1 MDIRTLLYNLR
12 EEVSCPV
19 CSDLFTDPRHLSCLH
34 SFCLKCLQHWHVSS
48 GSGNAIRCP
57 KCQTPSRVPA
67 SGDLKDLPTSFF
79 LNGLIDVLAIKEC
92 NTTQLTCG
100 NCEKKSSEASYC
112 FQCCRFCCEQCLIA
126 HNIWRDNKD
135 HRVLAVKEFQETDY
149 EDFLKRPVFCSKP
162 RHEKEEL
169 KFFCKDC
176 KATACQTCFAL
187 QHSGHALEHA
197 EDEAER
203 QKAELRNVVE
213 TQRQNLQA
221 KMNVVWLL
229 KKSKAKLTQQGKDI
243 KRHVQT
249 FTDNLMAAIKARK
262 QNIFAAVENQTKRS
276 IENVTAETTKIEN
289 EIKVIQTSLEKA
301 ETLLPRSGNS
311 EFLQLKPSLETIFE
325 GIVQGDQSTAHDP
338 ESLPVV
344 VFKPNEK
351 LLDTVTSE
359 EIGSLKI
366 LHQTKAS
373 QSIADGQGL
382 TEAVAQCEAQFVL
395 TTKDAEGRQC
405 YSERDQVTV
414 EVQAEP
420 RRSLKTEV
428 RITDHKNGQYQI
440 SYCPKDQG
448 RYSVIIKVNGKY
460 VHGSPFNLLVKARE
474 QAVSSGYLS
483 ARGKNSVEQSPSSSA
498 SCYFSPDQG
507 ACSQVG
513 SVKPFQLKP
522 VSCFGSI
529 GSAVGMF
536 NHPWGVAV
544 SYKDEIAVA
553 DSFNRRVQLFD
564 SSGVFRRCFSRMGT
578 NQGEFRYPRGICF
591 DNNGNIYVADLG
603 NNRIQIFSC
612 EGRYIGKIGEKGSR
626 DNQLSN
632 PLGLSL
638 DANGNIIVAD
648 SGNKLIKIFTTDG
661 QFVRK
666 IGGPVCFGDPV
677 HCVQFDEY
685 FIASDQ
691 GEHCI
696 KVFSGEGKFQFKFGQ
711 KGEGDGEF
719 NGPRCLLVTQ
729 SKQLMVC
736 DLGNDR
742 LQVFELNGRFVGKFG
757 TKGDKLG
764 QFEDPTSVAV
774 LSNGRIVVSEYSNH
788 RIQIFELKQ

>member
-1 MDIRTLLYNLR
+1 MVSCDSLFREKLKIESYKNKSPLLSLLARLFVEDNMDIRTLLYNLR

-92 NTTQLTCG
+92 NTTQVTCG

-112 FQCCRFCCEQCLIA
+112 FQCCRFYCEQCLIV
-126 HNIWRDNKD
+126 HNRWRDNKD
-135 HRVLAVKEFQETDY
+135 HRVLALKEFQESDY
-149 EDFLKRPVFCSKP
+149 EDVLKRPVFCSKP

-176 KATACQTCFAL
+176 KTTACQTCFAL

-213 TQRQNLQA
+213 TQRQNFRA
-221 KMNVVWLL
+221 KMDVVGLL
-229 KKSKAKLTQQGKDI
+229 NESKAKLTQQGEDV

-249 FTDNLMAAIKARK
+249 FTDNLMAAIEARK
-262 QNIFAAVENQTKRS
+262 QNIFTAVENQTKTS
-276 IENVTAETTKIEN
+276 IENLTAETTKIEN
-289 EIKVIQTSLEKA
+289 EIKVIETSLEKA
-301 ETLLPRSGNS
+301 ETLLTRSGNI

-338 ESLPVV
+338 ENLPVV

-359 EIGSLKI
+359 EMGSLKI

-373 QSIADGQGL
+373 KSIADGQGL

-405 YSERDQVTV
+405 YNERDEVTV
-414 EVQAEP
+414 EVQEEP
-420 RRSLKTEV
+420 RRALKTEV

-448 RYSVIIKVNGKY
+448 RYSVIIKVNGNY

-474 QAVSSGYLS
+474 QAVSSGNLS

-498 SCYFSPDQG
+498 SRYFSPDQG

-513 SVKPFQLKP
+513 SLKP
-522 VSCFGSI
+522 I
-529 GSAVGMF
+529 
-536 NHPWGVAV
+536 
-544 SYKDEIAVA
+544 
-553 DSFNRRVQLFD
+553 
-564 SSGVFRRCFSRMGT
+564 
-578 NQGEFRYPRGICF
+578 
-591 DNNGNIYVADLG
+591 
-603 NNRIQIFSC
+603 
-612 EGRYIGKIGEKGSR
+612 
-626 DNQLSN
+626 
-632 PLGLSL
+632 
-638 DANGNIIVAD
+638 
-648 SGNKLIKIFTTDG
+648 
-661 QFVRK
+661 
-666 IGGPVCFGDPV
+666 
-677 HCVQFDEY
+677 
-685 FIASDQ
+685 
-691 GEHCI
+691 
-696 KVFSGEGKFQFKFGQ
+696 
-711 KGEGDGEF
+711 
-719 NGPRCLLVTQ
+719 
-729 SKQLMVC
+729 
-736 DLGNDR
+736 
-742 LQVFELNGRFVGKFG
+742 
-757 TKGDKLG
+757 
-764 QFEDPTSVAV
+764 SV
-774 LSNGRIVVSEYSNH
+774 
-788 RIQIFELKQ
+788 